1 MNVRHPASPLA
12 RLLVQLEI
20 RAAKA
25 QNNHLCEE
33 SRLQAAVVKAAASFL
48 RYKTIG
54 HKTL

>member
-1 MNVRHPASPLA
+1 MNVRHLASPLA